1 MIVTSSEGGTLIGA
15 RSPLAG
21 RIELL
26 SASRPAEALP
36 LPAGASLVF
45 RPKGN
50 RLALSRLRQ
59 PLKLGGR
66 VPLTLIIENAA
77 GARQEIEV
85 DAEVRRESP
94 VDAEL
99 RAHRH

>member
-1 MIVTSSEGGTLIGA
+1 MVIESSEGGTLRA
-15 RSPLAG
+15 VLCAAADRVDL
-21 RIELL
+21 RT
-26 SASRPAEALP
+26 ASRRVATLE
-36 LPAGASLVF
+36 LPAGAPVVF